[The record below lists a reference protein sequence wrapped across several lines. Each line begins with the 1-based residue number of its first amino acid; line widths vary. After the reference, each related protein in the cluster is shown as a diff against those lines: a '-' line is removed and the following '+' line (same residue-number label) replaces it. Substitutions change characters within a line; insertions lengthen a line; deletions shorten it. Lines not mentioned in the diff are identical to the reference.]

1 VQRSKP
7 ATAALRRK
15 AATAALRRKA
25 AAARKRK
32 PARAAP
38 PKACK
43 VRKNAQNA
51 QRASLKAQLAALDE
65 VDVGPMD
72 QWMVPGPTAPPAA
85 RAPRGRRPSAV
96 PAAVPAAA
104 APDLVLLQQG
114 LSALSAEHRE
124 ALLRA
129 IARGM

>member
-43 VRKNAQNA
+43 VRK
-51 QRASLKAQLAALDE
+51 KAQLAALDE